1 MANNS
6 DSFSVDELEKYNSI
20 PALDPSP
27 GVMPNFA
34 APNHSARIYTILCSI
49 LLGIVYVFVILRM
62 YVKIW
67 IKRSPGFD
75 DRKTLFDPLI
85 GSLFTDMYSGL
96 LSCNGGLALKERR
109 HGFGSHG
116 VL

>member
-1 MANNS
+1 MANNPN
-6 DSFSVDELEKYNSI
+6 SFSETNLENYASI
-20 PALDPSP
+20 PALTPPP

-49 LLGIVYVFVILRM
+49 LLGIVYVFVIIRL

-75 DRKTLFDPLI
+75 DRKTFD
-85 GSLFTDMYSGL
+85 
-96 LSCNGGLALKERR
+96 
-109 HGFGSHG
+109 
-116 VL
+116 